1 MIKFY
6 IRAIGKLKNKSIS
19 ALIDEYLSRLKNSCG
34 IQELETK
41 KSANLPVNIAKSE
54 EAQLLLSGLRP
65 NTYKIALDETGDL
78 LSSHQIAELIAKK
91 SAEGCS
97 SFTFFIGG
105 AGGLDASVKN
115 TADRIISFGRITL
128 PHMLARLI
136 LTEQLY
142 RIEKILDNHPYDK

>member
-6 IRAIGKLKNKSIS
+6 VRAIGKLKNKSIL
-19 ALIDEYLSRLKNSCG
+19 ALIDEYRSRLKNSCE

-41 KSANLPVNIAKSE
+41 KSTNLPMNIVKSE

-78 LSSHQIAELIAKK
+78 LSSHQLAELIAKK
-91 SAEGCS
+91 SVAGYS

-105 AGGLDASVKN
+105 ADGLDISVKN
-115 TADRIISFGRITL
+115 TADKIISFGRITL
-128 PHMLARLI
+128 PHMLARLV
-136 LTEQLY
+136 LAEQLY